1 MEDDGNHGLPR
12 ARDAFPPST
21 RASHPRAVSE
31 QPPARTRA
39 CSQTHRHTH
48 CHAQVLQYDT
58 GEYYTE
64 DSDVFFGPE
73 LADMNINRVL
83 RAMVEHGRAS
93 VRMRRLRVVVFSCIR
108 CACKLHVESCTQD

>member
-21 RASHPRAVSE
+21 RASRARAVSE
-31 QPPARTRA
+31 QPRSRTPA
-39 CSQTHRHTH
+39 CSQT
-48 CHAQVLQYDT
+48 HAQVLQYDT

>member
-1 MEDDGNHGLPR
+1 M
-12 ARDAFPPST
+12 
-21 RASHPRAVSE
+21 
-31 QPPARTRA
+31 
-39 CSQTHRHTH
+39 
-48 CHAQVLQYDT
+48 LQYDT

-108 CACKLHVESCTQD
+108 CACTLHVESCTQD